1 MQSLVRPPHFC
12 MSFGIIFKALPRI
25 QGPMLNL
32 HPAPQQPPCAQDVF
46 VITPLHWV
54 KLFFSL
60 HVGELL
66 HCKGGANWYF
76 FSASSVFPFKE
87 SHSVES
93 QSFSR
98 VHCMSHHHVRGGG
111 PQRKGLEGETRKVGW
126 REGEPQQLSFPAWWV
141 FIFPPWD
148 IFQVSLSISSPCVL
162 KKVVWWQLFGFFLF
176 GFFLLSKLNC
186 K

>member
-1 MQSLVRPPHFC
+1 MNR
-12 MSFGIIFKALPRI
+12 G
-25 QGPMLNL
+25 
-32 HPAPQQPPCAQDVF
+32 
-46 VITPLHWV
+46 
-54 KLFFSL
+54 
-60 HVGELL
+60 LL

-126 REGEPQQLSFPAWWV
+126 REGEPS
-141 FIFPPWD
+141 
-148 IFQVSLSISSPCVL
+148 SLAS
-162 KKVVWWQLFGFFLF
+162 QHDEFL
-176 GFFLLSKLNC
+176 FFLLGIFSRLVSLYPPTVFWRKWCGGNFLASSYLASSYCLSLIANSSTARWSTNHLPGLC
-186 K
+186 QVGCSIGAALGFFSYMFVDLS